1 MKNISFSI
9 FVFFSIILFCSL
21 GTWQIYRLQWKLNLI
36 NEIKIG
42 LDSQP
47 IYFSKN
53 KIKNYQR
60 VFLEGDLDFNKQ
72 IFLYSLNKNGT
83 PGYDII
89 TPLKTVDGLFI
100 LVNRGWIEKGQKN
113 DLKKINIIETNKYE
127 GIIKKITR
135 SNPFKPKNDI
145 KNNEWILNDVLVFKP
160 KDGVLEKKEYKN
172 YSIISIYDYEKI
184 TNLFKNFDTLSFL
197 DLILNY
203 QNLENKGYNKEF
215 LNQSLHSMLTL
226 PFFLFLM
233 TALSSVLTLNTLK
246 KSDNL
251 KFIVLGLIISVLIF
265 YFKDLSLALGQTER
279 IPLILA
285 IWAPVIALSFFIFI
299 GVLQINEK

>member
-21 GTWQIYRLQWKLNLI
+21 GTWQVYRLQWKLNLI

-47 IYFSKN
+47 ISFSKN

-72 IFLYSLNKNGT
+72 IFLYSLNKNGA

-100 LVNRGWIEKGQKN
+100 LVNRGWIEKDLKN

-127 GIIKKITR
+127 GIIKKITK

-145 KNNEWILNDVLVFKP
+145 KNNEWYTLNLNDLKIYTGNEFGNYVLH
-160 KDGVLEKKEYKN
+160 
-172 YSIISIYDYEKI
+172 IEKI
-184 TNLFKNFDTLSFL
+184 SNTFL
-197 DLILNY
+197 
-203 QNLENKGYNKEF
+203 Q
-215 LNQSLHSMLTL
+215 
-226 PFFLFLM
+226 
-233 TALSSVLTLNTLK
+233 LK
-246 KSDNL
+246 
-251 KFIVLGLIISVLIF
+251 
-265 YFKDLSLALGQTER
+265 
-279 IPLILA
+279 
-285 IWAPVIALSFFIFI
+285 
-299 GVLQINEK
+299 QINPDLPNNHLKYAITWYSVAMSILIYFLYFRRKR

>member
-21 GTWQIYRLQWKLNLI
+21 GTWQVYRLQWKLNLI

-47 IYFSKN
+47 ISFSKN

-72 IFLYSLNKNGT
+72 IFLYSLNKNGA

-100 LVNRGWIEKGQKN
+100 LVNRGWIEKDQKN

-127 GIIKKITR
+127 GIIKKITK

-145 KNNEWILNDVLVFKP
+145 KNNEWYTLNLNDLKIYTGNEFGNYVLH
-160 KDGVLEKKEYKN
+160 
-172 YSIISIYDYEKI
+172 IEKI
-184 TNLFKNFDTLSFL
+184 SNT
-197 DLILNY
+197 
-203 QNLENKGYNKEF
+203 
-215 LNQSLHSMLTL
+215 SLQ
-226 PFFLFLM
+226 
-233 TALSSVLTLNTLK
+233 LK
-246 KSDNL
+246 
-251 KFIVLGLIISVLIF
+251 
-265 YFKDLSLALGQTER
+265 
-279 IPLILA
+279 
-285 IWAPVIALSFFIFI
+285 
-299 GVLQINEK
+299 QINPDLPNNHLKYAITWYSVAMSILIYFLYFRRKR

>member
-1 MKNISFSI
+1 M
-9 FVFFSIILFCSL
+9 FFSITLFCSL

-47 IYFSKN
+47 ISFSKN

-72 IFLYSLNKNGT
+72 IFLYSLNKNGA

-100 LVNRGWIEKGQKN
+100 LVNRGWIEKEQKN

-145 KNNEWILNDVLVFKP
+145 KNNEWYTLNLNDLKIYTGNEFGNYVLH
-160 KDGVLEKKEYKN
+160 
-172 YSIISIYDYEKI
+172 IEKI
-184 TNLFKNFDTLSFL
+184 SN
-197 DLILNY
+197 
-203 QNLENKGYNKEF
+203 
-215 LNQSLHSMLTL
+215 
-226 PFFLFLM
+226 
-233 TALSSVLTLNTLK
+233 
-246 KSDNL
+246 
-251 KFIVLGLIISVLIF
+251 
-265 YFKDLSLALGQTER
+265 
-279 IPLILA
+279 
-285 IWAPVIALSFFIFI
+285 
-299 GVLQINEK
+299 